1 MKKKVK
7 VMAKENVKNVKSKVK
22 SAVKVASKVFAKT
35 KKSAPVKAIKKAVQ
49 TQIKLPKSGKKP
61 ITIRLLES
69 DIKAMKAKASKMGI
83 PYQTYINILIH
94 KDANA
99 QEFRIK
105 KGLDNFS

>member
-1 MKKKVK
+1 MKKKAK
-7 VMAKENVKNVKSKVK
+7 VMAKANVKNVKSKVK
-22 SAVKVASKVFAKT
+22 AVVKAAAKVATKA
-35 KKSAPVKAIKKAVQ
+35 KKSAPVKAIKKVVQ
-49 TQIKLPKSGKKP
+49 SPVKLPKSGKKP

-99 QEFRIK
+99 
-105 KGLDNFS
+105 